1 MTIRVISSVFA
12 VAIASVGIARADVTA
27 RWIIVSPPL
36 AEGVDA
42 LPRLATRDAASGVIN
57 ARLAEIDA
65 AEEANWQPCAD
76 LAQSYRERQT
86 EVTFAGPTYLSVLAR
101 GTLYCEGMPHP
112 SPFVQALTFDRK
124 TGAQV
129 AWDSLLPSDLVEP
142 PDAPLV
148 DPGQI
153 TGTLRLTDVYVA
165 AHGALDDDCRTE
177 ISGRAH
183 DFQIWMVAG
192 GVVLQPS
199 DLAHAVLACADP
211 VTLSGP
217 HLDGLGLDGEVL
229 AALRAS
235 LP

>member
-1 MTIRVISSVFA
+1 MRPLLIL
-12 VAIASVGIARADVTA
+12 VAILAALYGGYWLVGERQIEARAAQALDDL
-27 RWIIVSPPL
+27 R
-36 AEGVDA
+36 AEGWQVDY
-42 LPRLATRDAASGVIN
+42 ASLDTSGFPSRFDTTLTDLRI
-57 ARLAEIDA
+57 
-65 AEEANWQPCAD
+65 AD
-76 LAQSYRERQT
+76 PSGQ
-86 EVTFAGPTYLSVLAR
+86 VTWSA
-101 GTLYCEGMPHP
+101 
-112 SPFVQALTFDRK
+112 PFVQALTFDRK

-165 AHGALDDDCRTE
+165 AHGALDDECRTE

-183 DFQIWMVAG
+183 DFHIWMVAG